1 MIGGDLTKK
10 IRQMSEYLDE
20 EAIATALRMPVE
32 TVNDIIRGLVTIGET
47 ANEKETILQV
57 AMNPVYRQRVISV
70 WRGRGGAG
78 CTALAL
84 HLAYSL
90 ERMMIVLLVDLNTSI
105 SGSDLGYYL
114 RLPEYPNLETLSRD
128 GRLSSAVI
136 QVESGL
142 WALLPSTTGT
152 IDKTLVSRLASEA
165 RRDFDTVIFDLPN
178 TDDEF
183 VLEAVAYSN
192 ALVMVANGL
201 PREMSRVHARRNRAQ
216 KDTVLVAN
224 GCACG
229 GNTRSEFDK
238 LVEIPEDKDLHTRME
253 RGVFYKKGSPLTT
266 GAEKIGDLLFGMH
279 PRGEGGFGKVMRH
292 LLAGTVG
299 N

>member
-1 MIGGDLTKK
+1 MIGGDLANK

-20 EAIATALRMPVE
+20 EAIAAALRMPVE
-32 TVNDIIRGLVTIGET
+32 TVNDIIRGLVAIRET
-47 ANEKETILQV
+47 VNEKETILQV
-57 AMNPVYRQRVISV
+57 TTNPVYRQRVISV

-78 CTALAL
+78 CTSLAL
-84 HLAYSL
+84 HLAYFL
-90 ERMMIVLLVDLNTSI
+90 EQMMIVLLVDLNASVA
-105 SGSDLGYYL
+105 GSDLGYYL
-114 RLPEYPNLETLSRD
+114 RLPEYPNLETLSWD

-142 WALLPSTTGT
+142 WALLPPTTGM
-152 IDKTLVSRLASEA
+152 IDKTLVSHLVTEA

-178 TDDEF
+178 TDDQF
-183 VLEAVAYSN
+183 VLDAIAYSN

-201 PREMSRVHARRNRAQ
+201 PQEMSRVLARRNRAQ
-216 KDTVLVAN
+216 KETVLVAN
-224 GCACG
+224 GCRCS

-238 LVEIPEDKDLHTRME
+238 LVEIPEDNDLQARME

-266 GAEKIGDLLFGMH
+266 GAEKIGNLLFGMH
-279 PRGEGGFGKVMRH
+279 PQGEGGFGKVMRR
-292 LLAGTVG
+292 LLAGAVG